1 MTTTVAAIGLG
12 LLGRIEC
19 RAYQSIDGV
28 ELVAGADVSPDA
40 RDAFE
45 AEFDVPT
52 YEDYETLLDE
62 HAAEIDAVNVVTPH
76 TLHYEHASACLE
88 RDLHVF
94 LEKPLTTD
102 LDDAVALVEESNRRD
117 LILQVG
123 YQRHF
128 DPVFREIKRV
138 IEEGRIGDVHAAT
151 CYLGQE
157 WITTH
162 EDSWRTNPSLSGG
175 GQLYDSGSHLL
186 DTLLWT
192 LDADPVDVT
201 ATIDDRGNDVDV
213 NSALTVTL
221 DRDGDRILSTVAV
234 SGDGTAPDPTEGLVI
249 WGTDGHVSYLDGT
262 LRIAEADAPEY
273 TADVEQASFETI
285 TETKLGAFVDAIR
298 TGSPSP
304 VPPEFGA
311 TVTALTEAAYEAH
324 ETGRRVSV
332 PSLDERRP
340 VEQ

>member
-19 RAYQSIDGV
+19 RAYQSIDDV

-52 YEDYETLLDE
+52 YEGYETLLDE

-117 LILQVG
+117 LVLQVG

-138 IEEGRIGDVHAAT
+138 IDEGRLGDVHAAT

-162 EDSWRTNPSLSGG
+162 EDSWRTNPALSGG
-175 GQLYDSGSHLL
+175 GQLYDSGGHLL
-186 DTLLWT
+186 DALLWT
-192 LDADPVDVT
+192 TGAVPASV
-201 ATIDDRGNDVDV
+201 AAQIEYEKPQIDV
-213 NSALTVTL
+213 NSALSLQL
-221 DRDGDRILSTVAV
+221 DTDDSTIIGSVGV
-234 SGDGTAPDPTEGLVI
+234 S
-249 WGTDGHVSYLDGT
+249 
-262 LRIAEADAPEY
+262 
-273 TADVEQASFETI
+273 
-285 TETKLGAFVDAIR
+285 
-298 TGSPSP
+298 
-304 VPPEFGA
+304 
-311 TVTALTEAAYEAH
+311 
-324 ETGRRVSV
+324 
-332 PSLDERRP
+332 
-340 VEQ
+340 

>member
-19 RAYQSIDGV
+19 RAYQSIDDV
-28 ELVAGADVSPDA
+28 ELAAGADVSSDA
-40 RDAFE
+40 CDTFE

-52 YEDYETLLDE
+52 YEDYETLLAE

-102 LDDAVALVEESNRRD
+102 VDDAVALVEESRRRD
-117 LILQVG
+117 LVLQVG

-128 DPVFREIKRV
+128 DPVFQEVRRV
-138 IEEGRIGDVHAAT
+138 IEEGRIGDVHSAT

-157 WITTH
+157 WMTTH
-162 EDSWRTNPSLSGG
+162 EDSWRTNPALSGG

-192 LDADPVDVT
+192 LDADPVSVT
-201 ATIDDRGNDVDV
+201 AAVDDRGNDVDV

-221 DRDGDRILSTVAV
+221 DRDGDRVLSTVAV
-234 SGDGTAPDPTEGLVI
+234 TGDGNEPEPTEGLVV
-249 WGTDGHVSYLDGT
+249 WGTEGHVSYLDGR
-262 LRIAEADAPEY
+262 LRIAETGAPEY
-273 TADVEQASFETI
+273 TADVDQASFEEI
-285 TETKLGAFVDAIR
+285 TETKLGAFVDAVR
-298 TGSPSP
+298 NGSESP
-304 VPPEFGA
+304 VPPAFGA
-311 TVTALTEAAYEAH
+311 TVTALTEAAYEAA
-324 ETGRRVSV
+324 ETGRRVGV
-332 PSLDERRP
+332 PSLQDRQS